1 MKLLSILTN
10 YFAYFSFSFLQI
22 ENDSLEKQDLIIIQT
37 HIWEVLEACGPQEL
51 QFLGSLGRLLG
62 L

>member
-1 MKLLSILTN
+1 MKLLLILTN
-10 YFAYFSFSFLQI
+10 YFAYFSFSFCKQKMTLQQ
-22 ENDSLEKQDLIIIQT
+22 QDLIIIQT
-37 HIWEVLEACGPQEL
+37 HISEVLEACGLKEL